1 MAQLRVTYL
10 LIYLI
15 NAEFSERAGIQQ
27 EFLSAKLRTGEAKQ
41 HWLDAAILVCHKS
54 LRDFFRIY
62 WSAKHK
68 CDIEGCEW
76 SLVTDGG
83 LKPHRF
89 ALDFLNFFYII
100 SSRKLCAAKFSGIRE
115 FESSNVK
122 VVTGCTRIPSSKS
135 QFCEMHKNEPTPVIL
150 SKKLSKFNRKKLAKD
165 RLTNQKASK
174 NLPKDQVFILE
185 SVLDSRLCRGKKQ
198 FKGISTFIHKH
209 HMLCFILHVGRV
221 CASS

>member
-10 LIYLI
+10 LICLI

-89 ALDFLNFFYII
+89 GLEYLIYFII
-100 SSRKLCAAKFSGIRE
+100 SILGNCVQQSLVESENLKVPMSRLLLAVPEYRAVNLSFVR
-115 FESSNVK
+115 
-122 VVTGCTRIPSSKS
+122 CTRMNQLQLFFPRSLVNLTEKS
-135 QFCEMHKNEPTPVIL
+135 
-150 SKKLSKFNRKKLAKD
+150 
-165 RLTNQKASK
+165 
-174 NLPKDQVFILE
+174 
-185 SVLDSRLCRGKKQ
+185 
-198 FKGISTFIHKH
+198 
-209 HMLCFILHVGRV
+209 
-221 CASS
+221 